1 MSVNQLLKTFE
12 IITCLLQYN
21 TMILVSIIAKFHGK
35 LERFSTVMTELQLET
50 ESFLARLCFLVISL
64 TNCSL
69 IVPLSRR
76 SVGADLKGF

>member
-1 MSVNQLLKTFE
+1 MSVNQLLTNFE
-12 IITCLLQYN
+12 KITRLNTIII
-21 TMILVSIIAKFHGK
+21 MSFAAKFHGK

-50 ESFLARLCFLVISL
+50 ESFLARLCSLVISL